1 MAMIDHRTLLLAKI
15 EVTPG
20 TDPTPASGTNDI
32 QCQNLKWRDN
42 ISSQETE
49 EYTSALDTGV
59 PMIGATLSE
68 ISFDVWMNGSGTPE
82 TAPEWGVLLR
92 ACGWAETITSTAV
105 PSSAEALAAGGSTT
119 MAVLGASAT
128 ATVDLYWGMPITFTS
143 AVTGD
148 SFIAS
153 YTASKQATL
162 TDTMG
167 GSLIATSN
175 YQIPKNTLYRPTSA
189 SIPAVTLWA
198 YKDGVLHKGVG
209 ARGDFSLKYNVGQ
222 ASLFSFRM
230 MAIWSSVTDTALPA
244 VTTIAYQNQ
253 VKPIWL
259 GTSNRA
265 RWNRIALGLNS
276 FTLNNGAQLARPD
289 NPEATMG
296 VDPAEITRRVMTAE
310 MDPLRVLK
318 ATRDMLSAGQAG
330 TRYIAHIRHGQTAGN
345 RFGLTMPSVMVM
357 DVDQSASRNGFAA
370 EQVRLRLTG
379 GDKPAAIC
387 QY

>member
-1 MAMIDHRTLLLAKI
+1 
-15 EVTPG
+15 
-20 TDPTPASGTNDI
+20 
-32 QCQNLKWRDN
+32 
-42 ISSQETE
+42 
-49 EYTSALDTGV
+49 
-59 PMIGATLSE
+59 
-68 ISFDVWMNGSGTPE
+68 
-82 TAPEWGVLLR
+82 
-92 ACGWAETITSTAV
+92 
-105 PSSAEALAAGGSTT
+105 
-119 MAVLGASAT
+119 
-128 ATVDLYWGMPITFTS
+128 MPITFSS

-175 YQIPKNTLYRPTSA
+175 YVIPKNTLYRPTSA
-189 SIPAVTLWA
+189 SIPTVVLWA

-209 ARGDFSLKYNVGQ
+209 ARGDFTLKYNVGQ
-222 ASLFSFRM
+222 ASMFSFRM
-230 MAIWSSVTDTALPA
+230 MAIWSSVTDTAIPA

-259 GTSNRA
+259 GTTNRA

-296 VDPAEITRRVMTAE
+296 VDPVEITRRVMTAE

-345 RFGLTMPSVMVM
+345 RWGLTMPSVMVM
-357 DVDQSASRNGFAA
+357 DVDQSAARNGFAA